1 MENKKCVAVF
11 LFDGVEE
18 CEALIVVDL
27 LRRANI
33 DVDTVSINSG
43 LEICGSHNI
52 RIIADI
58 MLEDM
63 IVDTYELLVLP
74 GGEGAGSYE
83 KNERVC
89 DVLREHN
96 AKNKVIAAICAAP
109 YILAKMGMLREKPA
123 TCYPSVRSVLIENQA
138 IYVDVPVTMTDKAIT
153 GKALGAAVPFA
164 AAIITHL
171 LSREKAE
178 EVLAG
183 IYYS

>member
-1 MENKKCVAVF
+1 MENKKCAAVF

-33 DVDTVSINSG
+33 DVDIVSIGSA

-52 RIIADI
+52 RVIADI
-58 MLEDM
+58 MLKDM
-63 IVDTYELLVLP
+63 MVDKYELLVLP
-74 GGEGAGSYE
+74 GGAGANSYE
-83 KNERVC
+83 ENEEVC
-89 DVLREHN
+89 DILKQHN

-109 YILAKMGMLREKPA
+109 YILAKLGMLREKPA
-123 TCYPSVRSVLIENQA
+123 TCYPSVRNILIENQA
-138 IYVDVPVTMTDKAIT
+138 IYVDLPVTMADKIIT
-153 GKALGAAVPFA
+153 GKALGTAISFA
-164 AAIITHL
+164 AEIITHL
-171 LSREKAE
+171 LSKEKAE

>member
-1 MENKKCVAVF
+1 MTSKKYAAVF

-27 LRRANI
+27 LRRADI
-33 DVDTVSINSG
+33 DVDIVSIGSD

-63 IVDTYELLVLP
+63 RIDKYDLLLLP
-74 GGEGAGSYE
+74 GGAGANRYE
-83 KNERVC
+83 ENEKVC
-89 DVLREHN
+89 DILRVHY
-96 AKNKVIAAICAAP
+96 AKNKFIAAICAAP
-109 YILAKMGMLREKPA
+109 YILAKLGILKGKNA
-123 TCYPSVRSVLIENQA
+123 TCYPSVKNILIENRV
-138 IYVDVPVTMTDKAIT
+138 IYIDVPVTMTDKIIT

-164 AAIITHL
+164 AEIITHL
-171 LSREKAE
+171 LSKEKAE
-178 EVLAG
+178 EVLDG